1 MQNATALALTAGLVC
16 LAAGI
21 ANAQQTMPGSMPV
34 TQIQSSGM
42 AGITA
47 GQTARLSALNPGV
60 PAPLATAARCP
71 AHVAFMD
78 DQGNLLKSADI
89 TVDPGKSVSVDLNR
103 DTDTSTSAP
112 RLQIR
117 AVLTFTPPT
126 PVAPATGSSF
136 AGFVSMVTCRLVPTL
151 EIFDNVTSKTQFV
164 LSDFGFT
171 YPLALTGGVFTP
183 GMMR

>member
-1 MQNATALALTAGLVC
+1 MQNTTAMTLTAGLVC

-21 ANAQQTMPGSMPV
+21 AGAQQTMPVVVPPF
-34 TQIQSSGM
+34 TQVQSSGM

-71 AHVAFMD
+71 AHVAFRD
-78 DQGNLLKSADI
+78 DQGNLLKSTDI
-89 TVDPGKSVSVDLNR
+89 MVDPGKSVSVDLDR
-103 DTDTSTSAP
+103 DTDVSTA
-112 RLQIR
+112 
-117 AVLTFTPPT
+117 
-126 PVAPATGSSF
+126 
-136 AGFVSMVTCRLVPTL
+136 TL

-171 YPLALTGGVFTP
+171 YPLALTGGVVTP